1 MAWPPAAD
9 KAAHFLAGMA
19 LAALLVPFVLGWSLL
34 PVVLAGAAK
43 ELRATPALWIGSTD
57 ADFSQSLV
65 VYGFYKDFYISIDY
79 PTMALSS
86 LEIEGQI

>member
-1 MAWPPAAD
+1 MTIQID

-43 ELRATPALWIGSTD
+43 ELRDRSGSGTYDPRDFWWTVAGGVVAVLAHLALK
-57 ADFSQSLV
+57 
-65 VYGFYKDFYISIDY
+65 GF
-79 PTMALSS
+79 A
-86 LEIEGQI
+86 